1 MRAPWINFVSIAL
14 RRAWRRLAHLLR
26 LDKRSGKQTSIL
38 QVYYLLATFGLV
50 AILIGLT
57 LTHQRNSTLER
68 AFDLVAVLLVTGA
81 TFCAHK
87 LGKTFHNY
95 YDEIALADSELTAR
109 TSELLIANERVAC
122 LNSVLGQTVQNL
134 KEAQAEVV
142 RGEGMIL
149 QNKRFIV
156 ALNHL
161 PVGLSMFDAEHRLI
175 ACNSVY
181 REIYGVPEALSRPG
195 TAFEDLMLH
204 YVKKEGL
211 DQDRDAL
218 EMVGEWTKVHFANL
232 AQGKPFSDV
241 QTLSNGQVISLKV
254 GPTAE
259 GGWVDVL
266 EDITEQRRQE
276 SQIEH
281 MAHHDALT
289 GLPNRI
295 QLREKLKRA
304 IEGTRIA
311 DATTIVHFLDLDRFK
326 EINDTLGHPAGD
338 ALLKQVA
345 DRLSKCVRNT
355 DFVARFGGDEFVV
368 LQISK
373 SPLDEVPALAARLI
387 EVISAPYRLDEHQ
400 AIVGASIGIAVA
412 PKTGANVESLL
423 MQADLALYRS
433 KENGRGTYTFFEEE
447 MNTRAHARRELEHDL
462 RLALANGELE
472 VNYQPV
478 VNLESNEISGLE
490 ALLRWHHPTRG
501 MISPVEFIPL
511 AEETGLI
518 GPIGEWVL
526 RQACTEATRWPDH
539 VKMAVN
545 LSPVQFKNKNL
556 AEMVCD
562 AVTDAGIN
570 PQRLELEITESVLL
584 QDSESTIHALRQIQ
598 ALGVRIAMDD
608 FGTGYSSL
616 SYLRKFPFDKIKID
630 RSFVSN
636 LSSGEENSLAIVRAI
651 TDLGRA
657 LGLAITAEGVE
668 TPHQR
673 EMVRLEGCTEMQGYL
688 FSAAKPAE
696 EIRRLFLPSA
706 SDPVPGAKQVA
717 A

>member
-1 MRAPWINFVSIAL
+1 MCTPWIKSCHIAI
-14 RRAWRRLAHLLR
+14 RWAQRRLARLLK
-26 LDKRSGKQTSIL
+26 LENGSDKRAS
-38 QVYYLLATFGLV
+38 VYPIYCVLGAFDLA

-57 LTHQRNSTLER
+57 VTHQFDRTLER
-68 AFDLVAVLLVTGA
+68 VFGLVVVLLAMGA

-87 LGKTFHNY
+87 LAKMF
-95 YDEIALADSELTAR
+95 
-109 TSELLIANERVAC
+109 
-122 LNSVLGQTVQNL
+122 
-134 KEAQAEVV
+134 KKAQAELA
-142 RGEGMIL
+142 RSEGMVL
-149 QNKRFIV
+149 QNERFKA

-181 REIYGVPEALSRPG
+181 RDIYGVPEALSRPG
-195 TAFEDLMLH
+195 VTFEDLMLH

-218 EMVGEWTKVHFANL
+218 EMVGDWTKAHFCKL
-232 AQGKPFSDV
+232 AHGKPFSDV

-276 SQIEH
+276 AKIEY

-289 GLPNRI
+289 GLPNRTR
-295 QLREKLKRA
+295 LREKLKRA
-304 IEGTRIA
+304 IEGTRSG
-311 DATTIVHFLDLDRFK
+311 DATVVVHFLDLDRFK
-326 EINDTLGHPAGD
+326 EINDTLGHPVGD

-345 DRLSKCVRNT
+345 DRLSKCVRDT

-368 LQISK
+368 LQASK
-373 SPLDEVPALAARLI
+373 SPLEEVPALATQLI
-387 EVISAPYRLDEHQ
+387 GVISAPYQLDEHQ
-400 AIVGASIGIAVA
+400 AVVGASIGIAVA
-412 PKTGANVESLL
+412 PKTGANVEGLL

-433 KENGRGTYTFFEEE
+433 KEDGRGTYTFFEEE
-447 MNTRAHARRELEHDL
+447 MNTRAHERREVEQDL
-462 RLALANGELE
+462 RLALAKGELE

-478 VNLESNEISGLE
+478 VNLESNEVCGLE
-490 ALLRWHHPTRG
+490 ALLRWRHPTRG

-526 RQACTEATRWPDH
+526 RQACTEAARWPAH

-545 LSPVQFKNKNL
+545 LSPMQFKNKNL
-556 AEMVCD
+556 AEMVSD
-562 AVTDAGIN
+562 AVTEAGIK

-598 ALGVRIAMDD
+598 ELGVRIVMDD

-630 RSFVSN
+630 RSFVSS

-651 TDLGRA
+651 SDLGRA

-696 EIRRLFLPSA
+696 DLRKLYLSAA
-706 SDPVPGAKQVA
+706 SDAVPGAKEVA